1 MLVFRPL
8 YLTLDSVVPATHF
21 QRIQPALSIFINSK
35 DSQKAFTAGVAYTWH
50 QHSLE
55 NLVILTAL
63 AIKITLSQAL
73 LSLQALLPLLW
84 TKSR

>member
-21 QRIQPALSIFINSK
+21 QRIQPALSIFIN
-35 DSQKAFTAGVAYTWH
+35 T
-50 QHSLE
+50 
-55 NLVILTAL
+55 
-63 AIKITLSQAL
+63 IKITLSQAL